1 MNVKILIILEYIT
14 LGTVMIFSLKI
25 MKQTIVII
33 FKIQQY
39 KILHILLLTI

>member
-39 KILHILLLTI
+39 KILHI